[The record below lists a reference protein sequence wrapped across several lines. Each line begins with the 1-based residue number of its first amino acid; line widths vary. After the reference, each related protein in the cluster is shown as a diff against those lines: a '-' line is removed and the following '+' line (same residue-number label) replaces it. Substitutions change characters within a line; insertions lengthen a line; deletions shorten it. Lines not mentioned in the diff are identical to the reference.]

1 MGANYIRAVAAVNA
15 FTGLAWFV
23 QTCKNT
29 RKQTFIS
36 SYPAVVKQ
44 VRDLRRVGLLL
55 LLLVA
60 MPGRGETAGF
70 GEVREAI
77 ALWDRVFG
85 SVPALEQFIRER
97 RRPRGETFEALEAA
111 VEAVSQQEASNPFA
125 PLARGALLA
134 LTKKGSLQ
142 AAAAKASQRAGDRV
156 AVRWLLYRAFLRLGE
171 KEAADHELR
180 QMREIRD
187 RLGLDRISYLGWHQ
201 AHTATVLA
209 ARRDVQ
215 GAEAALSLAA
225 EFDPVAPEVLF
236 AQARIRLGRGSP
248 QGLFPLVKGWWTS
261 LTSPFYGPSHWVNIL
276 ASCLLAIP
284 LGLLLVGLL
293 LILRV
298 TPLFRHDLAEW
309 RRRRLSPATQG
320 FLPIALYLL
329 PLILG
334 LGLLPAVLLSL
345 LPLGVY
351 LKTRERLL
359 WVGLILSLLLL
370 PRGYRFLATLMTTT
384 ASPRY
389 VTLLQVEEGDRGRDT
404 QAALR
409 RWAKEAPHDLLPRF
423 YLGRVHRSRGEL
435 RQGIERYSQVPAD
448 ALPELEAAIWTNRGN
463 LAFLQGDLAQAK
475 TAYEKALAVSPDL
488 SYARF
493 NLSQLLTERLLLE
506 EAQQE
511 YARAIHE
518 TPILEYRMRQA
529 AAEGRKRVLVD
540 APLPA
545 TELWRQILLLDAPSP
560 EMAETLWAGR
570 FLGVSLGS
578 LRWMVGGYLLVF
590 GAIFWLRKR
599 RRFAR
604 ACQDC
609 GKVFCPRCQRLLGEV
624 RLCSRC
630 AILERAQM
638 GEVSPTIKNI
648 PVEEVHREPR
658 WLGLVLALVPGIE
671 GLYRGRTLRGFL
683 LLSAT
688 LFVVSPFLGT
698 LLAPAIYLPGASLP
712 YTVPASILLLL
723 SLYLVATLTS
733 TGSRRVRLK
742 ERQWR

>member
-111 VEAVSQQEASNPFA
+111 VEAVSQQEVSNPFA

-236 AQARIRLGRGSP
+236 APARIRLGRGSP
-248 QGLFPLVKGWWTS
+248 QG
-261 LTSPFYGPSHWVNIL
+261 
-276 ASCLLAIP
+276 
-284 LGLLLVGLL
+284 
-293 LILRV
+293 
-298 TPLFRHDLAEW
+298 
-309 RRRRLSPATQG
+309 
-320 FLPIALYLL
+320 
-329 PLILG
+329 
-334 LGLLPAVLLSL
+334 
-345 LPLGVY
+345 
-351 LKTRERLL
+351 
-359 WVGLILSLLLL
+359 
-370 PRGYRFLATLMTTT
+370 
-384 ASPRY
+384 
-389 VTLLQVEEGDRGRDT
+389 
-404 QAALR
+404 
-409 RWAKEAPHDLLPRF
+409 
-423 YLGRVHRSRGEL
+423 
-435 RQGIERYSQVPAD
+435 
-448 ALPELEAAIWTNRGN
+448 
-463 LAFLQGDLAQAK
+463 
-475 TAYEKALAVSPDL
+475 
-488 SYARF
+488 
-493 NLSQLLTERLLLE
+493 
-506 EAQQE
+506 
-511 YARAIHE
+511 
-518 TPILEYRMRQA
+518 
-529 AAEGRKRVLVD
+529 
-540 APLPA
+540 
-545 TELWRQILLLDAPSP
+545 
-560 EMAETLWAGR
+560 
-570 FLGVSLGS
+570 
-578 LRWMVGGYLLVF
+578 
-590 GAIFWLRKR
+590 
-599 RRFAR
+599 
-604 ACQDC
+604 
-609 GKVFCPRCQRLLGEV
+609 
-624 RLCSRC
+624 
-630 AILERAQM
+630 
-638 GEVSPTIKNI
+638 
-648 PVEEVHREPR
+648 
-658 WLGLVLALVPGIE
+658 
-671 GLYRGRTLRGFL
+671 
-683 LLSAT
+683 
-688 LFVVSPFLGT
+688 
-698 LLAPAIYLPGASLP
+698 
-712 YTVPASILLLL
+712 
-723 SLYLVATLTS
+723 
-733 TGSRRVRLK
+733 
-742 ERQWR
+742 